1 MVSKKSGV
9 RSQRREKRARPFPKA
24 AKWAVALSV
33 VGLIVYAFSQSSGI
47 AYDEEDIAVVDF
59 SGLTSETRTTVL
71 QEANRARCPCGCGMN
86 LAQCVSIDSTC
97 PIRDRNIE
105 RIRTMVRMAG

>member
-1 MVSKKSGV
+1 MAAKKSGRDAHRRQKRV
-9 RSQRREKRARPFPKA
+9 RFPKA
-24 AKWAVALSV
+24 VKWAAVLAV
-33 VGLIVYAFSQSSGI
+33 VGLIVYAVSQSSGI
-47 AYDEEDIAVVDF
+47 AYDEEDIGVVDF
-59 SGLTSETRTTVL
+59 SSLTSEARTSVL

-105 RIRTMVRMAG
+105 RIRGMVRAAG